1 MTLSDPQ
8 TGHRARLRERFLAAP
23 GALTEAELLEL
34 LLTYAIPRQ
43 DTAPLAAELLA
54 RFGSLERALLAPL
67 PQLTAIPGLGETS
80 AILLKAMAR
89 IHAVLGAAKPRPASE
104 EQPALFDL
112 PRDPGP
118 LFAEPETPAAPE
130 MRTYAN
136 DEAENML
143 FYIPMASDFTAL
155 EDFRAFLRN
164 NLPYNAE
171 STRRR
176 RANQIVQRCFPTGNL
191 STPLRYYANHC
202 SREDLKAALFYHTLK
217 SEPLAAK
224 IAEDLIWPA
233 LPRGY
238 VEREE
243 MRAVMLRYLPDLSLA
258 SQANALLAVFKTY
271 TVFSVGTSDDTTL
284 HFHTRT
290 STLPAFLYVLTAEFP
305 QPGTYTFAELEQG
318 PLRRWLL
325 WEREW
330 LRRQLYNL
338 RDVGIV
344 SKVSEIDALRQF
356 TLAYAA
362 PDALRYYFERVD
374 AAALTLRERADPAGA
389 GGAV

>member
-1 MTLSDPQ
+1 MTPPDPQ

-43 DTAPLAAELLA
+43 DTALLAAELLA
-54 RFGSLERALLAPL
+54 RFGSLERALLTPL
-67 PQLTAIPGLGETS
+67 PQLTAVPGLGETS
-80 AILLKAMAR
+80 AVLLKVAAR
-89 IHAVLGAAKPRPASE
+89 IHATLGATKPRAAHE
-104 EQPALFDL
+104 EQPALFAL
-112 PRDPGP
+112 PPDPGP
-118 LFAEPETPAAPE
+118 LFAEPQEPPQPE
-130 MRTYAN
+130 MRTFAN
-136 DEAENML
+136 DETENML
-143 FYIPMASDFTAL
+143 TFIPRAIEFNAL
-155 EDFRAFLRN
+155 EDFRAFLRDR
-164 NLPYNAE
+164 LPYNAE

-176 RANQIVQRCFPTGNL
+176 RANQIVQRCFPTGQL
-191 STPLRYYANHC
+191 TTPLTYFAARC
-202 SREDLKAALFYHTLK
+202 SAEDLKPVLFYHTLK

-224 IAEDLIWPA
+224 VAEDLIWPA

-243 MRAVMLRYLPDLSLA
+243 MRELMLRYLPDLSPA

-284 HFHTRT
+284 HFHTHT
-290 STLPAFLYVLTAEFP
+290 STLPAFLYILTAEFP
-305 QPGTYTFAELEQG
+305 QPGTITFAELEQG

-325 WEREW
+325 WDREW

-344 SKVSEIDALRQF
+344 SKVSEIDSLRQF

-362 PDALRYYFERVD
+362 PDALRRYFERVD
-374 AAALTLRERADPAGA
+374 AATLTLRERAGQPGDGDAP
-389 GGAV
+389 